1 MKLTSISCIPV
12 GSVSVSDT
20 LLALIGM
27 LPLFEA
33 GTIGATLLCLSSLG
47 VVKVR

>member
-1 MKLTSISCIPV
+1 
-12 GSVSVSDT
+12 VSDT

-33 GTIGATLLCLSSLG
+33 GTVGATLLCLSSLR
-47 VVKVR
+47 VVKVNCCR

>member
-1 MKLTSISCIPV
+1 MKLTSLSCIPV
-12 GSVSVSDT
+12 SSVSVSDT

-27 LPLFEA
+27 LPLFEV
-33 GTIGATLLCLSSLG
+33 GTVGAKLLCLSSLR